1 MQKALHPHITAS
13 DRLGMTL
20 FFAILFHGIVI
31 LGVTFI
37 ASPSA
42 SDMTPSLDVILVNT
56 HNPSEPDQAD
66 YLAQVSQDGGG
77 NSDKKVRPTDLF
89 TAPTLSTQPGIA
101 MMQAETQRQ
110 HIQHSEEREIL
121 TARQAD
127 FKMVAQKKNQSPDK
141 YSLPQPNQQSNAAP
155 ARLVEELS
163 LTYEA
168 FAQKPKEKFLSSRTR
183 EYVAAGYMRSWVD
196 KVERLGNA
204 DYPDDAIRNKLSG
217 TLILDVA
224 INADGSLHKMEMRQ
238 SSGHQIL
245 DDAAKRIVRM
255 SAPFDAFPKKL
266 RQQADIIHITRSWEF
281 LSNHELRS
289 Y

>member
-1 MQKALHPHITAS
+1 MQKTLYPQITAS

-20 FFAILFHGIVI
+20 FFAILFHGIFI

-37 ASPSA
+37 TSPSA
-42 SDMTPSLDVILVNT
+42 SNSMPSLDVILVNT
-56 HNPSEPDQAD
+56 HNPSEPEKAD

-77 NSDKKVRPTDLF
+77 NSNKKVRPTDLF
-89 TAPTLSTQPGIA
+89 TAPTLSPQPGIA
-101 MMQAETQRQ
+101 RMQSVAQEQRLR
-110 HIQHSEEREIL
+110 HNREHELI
-121 TARQAD
+121 TAQQSD
-127 FKMVAQKKNQSPDK
+127 FRVDTQKKNRRQDK
-141 YSLPQPNQQSNAAP
+141 HTVPQPDQQSSTMP

-183 EYVAAGYMRSWVD
+183 EYIAASYMRNWVD

-204 DYPDDAIRNKLSG
+204 DYPDEAIRKKLSG

-224 INADGSLHKMEMRQ
+224 INADGSLHNMELRQ

-245 DDAAKRIVRM
+245 DDAARRIVRM

-281 LSNHELRS
+281 LSSHELRS

>member
-1 MQKALHPHITAS
+1 MQKALYPHITAS

-42 SDMTPSLDVILVNT
+42 SDMTPALDVILVNT

-77 NSDKKVRPTDLF
+77 NSDKRVRPTDLF
-89 TAPTLSTQPGIA
+89 TAPTLSPQPGIA
-101 MMQAETQRQ
+101 MMQSETQKQ

-121 TARQAD
+121 TVRQAD